1 MDIVAIIVVALVT
14 MSAVFAGLYAYGMSN
29 IHEIQEN
36 WVKYRCNPIYMPIAG
51 MVGSDIL
58 TNFTHCTMQSVQSYA
73 GFVMDPLYQ
82 NFQLVQNVIQ
92 TILSSLNFIRQKIAG
107 TVDAFLGIINSVF
120 GKIQNTLTISA
131 QLVGRIQTI
140 IQRMISVFV
149 VMTNVVTTGMDTGQS
164 VLDGPIGQAANFLC
178 FDPFVPIR
186 LNNGAIVPMRD
197 VRVGNILEGG
207 IRVRSVMIFDGHETR
222 MVSINGIRV
231 SANHKILYYNEW
243 IRAGQHPEANV
254 CESLPRLNCLNTDT
268 HTIPIRDFIFKDYEE
283 TDNTAQFNLRVADY
297 YSSPPPLRALY
308 PTTGVEQ
315 HTEVVMDNQTVKPIR
330 DIRIGE
336 YLHGGGR
343 VLGIIIHEF
352 NEPFVRYNGVQMTPG
367 TLVLTHELKM
377 AKDLGVPSLK
387 GAICIQLLTQ
397 NAKYFVN
404 GGHWMCIL
412 DDQEVPSEEI
422 HSERDTQVISE
433 KVVGL

>member
-197 VRVGNILEGG
+197 VRAGNILEGG

-231 SANHKILYYNEW
+231 SANH
-243 IRAGQHPEANV
+243 
-254 CESLPRLNCLNTDT
+254 
-268 HTIPIRDFIFKDYEE
+268 
-283 TDNTAQFNLRVADY
+283 
-297 YSSPPPLRALY
+297 
-308 PTTGVEQ
+308 
-315 HTEVVMDNQTVKPIR
+315 
-330 DIRIGE
+330 
-336 YLHGGGR
+336 
-343 VLGIIIHEF
+343 
-352 NEPFVRYNGVQMTPG
+352 
-367 TLVLTHELKM
+367 
-377 AKDLGVPSLK
+377 
-387 GAICIQLLTQ
+387 
-397 NAKYFVN
+397 
-404 GGHWMCIL
+404 
-412 DDQEVPSEEI
+412 
-422 HSERDTQVISE
+422 
-433 KVVGL
+433 